1 MMAIIIQIYLIYV
14 DDYLG
19 YSNTNKYEY
28 LILQRCRKMKRIA
41 TRLWLIMMWLMQKR
55 LIKNNT
61 MGRSNK
67 NEKTIQNKRFCNSRE
82 LLFFSATRKSGNN
95 ISRSLELQF

>member
-1 MMAIIIQIYLIYV
+1 MMMAIIIQKYLIYV

-41 TRLWLIMMWLMQKR
+41 TRFLANYDVI
-55 LIKNNT
+55 NA
-61 MGRSNK
+61 
-67 NEKTIQNKRFCNSRE
+67 KTPHKKIIQWAVVIR
-82 LLFFSATRKSGNN
+82 TRK
-95 ISRSLELQF
+95 QYKVK